1 VTALQRFESPQ
12 AAAAWLR
19 PRVAGTLCADS
30 RRLQRGDAFVAWP
43 GRASDGRRFVA
54 PALAAG
60 AAACIVEADG
70 AEAFGFD
77 DARIAALPGLR
88 AAAGALAD
96 AFFNAPSAGLDVVAT
111 TGTNGKTSTAWWVA
125 QALTVLGRRCGLVGT
140 LGVGEPPPAFGEGDD
155 RAVVGAAQADGVPPG
170 LPLQPTGL
178 TTPDPVTLHAALRR
192 FVDAGLHAC
201 ALEASSIGIEQQRLN
216 AVAID
221 VALFTNFTQDHL
233 DVHGSMEAYWA
244 AKRRLFDWPGLRAA
258 VLHVDDP
265 AIEGLHA
272 ELAGGGLDLWSY
284 AVARPA
290 RLRAQGVHYDRGGL
304 AFQVVEQADARR
316 GAPAGVARVRSRL
329 IGDYNV
335 GNLLGVL
342 GVLRALGVPLADA
355 AAALARLGP
364 VPGRMQRVGAPGDA
378 AVPAAV
384 VDYAHTPDALAQVLQ
399 SLRALAVARG
409 GRLWVVFGCGGNR
422 DAAKRPRMAAAAEA
436 LADHL
441 VLTSD
446 NPRDE
451 APQAILAQMVAG
463 LQRPDAARVI
473 EQRRIAIGHALA
485 AAEPQDVVLVA
496 GKGHETTQEIAGV
509 KHPFSDVDEVTVA
522 LQRRVAGAMTEPEL
536 RR

>member
-1 VTALQRFESPQ
+1 MTALQRFDSPQ

-43 GRASDGRRFVA
+43 GLASDGRRFVA

-88 AAAGALAD
+88 AAAGVLAD
-96 AFFNAPSAGLDVVAT
+96 AFFDAPSARLDVVAA
-111 TGTNGKTSTAWWVA
+111 TGTNGKTSTAWWLA
-125 QALTVLGRRCGLVGT
+125 QALTALGRRCGLVGT

-155 RAVVGAAQADGVPPG
+155 GAAATQASAAPG
-170 LPLQPTGL
+170 LALQPTGL

-192 FVDAGLHAC
+192 FVDSGLHAC
-201 ALEASSIGIEQQRLN
+201 ALEASSIGIEQQRLT

-221 VALFTNFTQDHL
+221 TAMFTNFTQDHL

-265 AIEGLHA
+265 AIEGLHG
-272 ELAGGGLDLWSY
+272 ELAGCGLDLWSC

-290 RLRAQGVHYDRGGL
+290 RLRAQGVRYERGGL
-304 AFQVVEQADARR
+304 AFQVVEQADPRT
-316 GAPAGVARVRSRL
+316 GAPAGVASVRSRM

-342 GVLRALGVPLADA
+342 GALRALGVPLADA
-355 AAALARLGP
+355 AAVLARLGP
-364 VPGRMQRVGAPGDA
+364 VPGRMQRVGVPVDA

-422 DAAKRPRMAAAAEA
+422 DAAKRPRMATAAEA

-509 KHPFSDVDEVTVA
+509 KHPFSDVEEVAAA
-522 LQRRVAGAMTEPEL
+522 LQRRVTGVTTEPEL